1 LLATVTRMK
10 PVSVIGVIATVTVL
24 TSAAIA
30 VPTAAAATKTPGY
43 GATASSWVKA
53 YKVRKGPGKLCNQ
66 TYQCF
71 GAPVKNTTMGTWG
84 YTFMDVLVN
93 TAAKSKPKP
102 TDLVF
107 TWTEEFSDTTSIT
120 VAEQAVMK
128 LVPPD
133 STATPVAVINEPD
146 SGLNGA
152 QSCAYI
158 NITGPTITQI
168 LNASGPWP
176 PGVTEPSGIG
186 VIFESVG
193 KNLDAYYKAGDVQQ
207 AEVDQGLIDPT
218 ANSNC

>member
-1 LLATVTRMK
+1 MLATVTRMK
-10 PVSVIGVIATVTVL
+10 LASVIGVIATVTVL
-24 TSAAIA
+24 TSAATAI
-30 VPTAAAATKTPGY
+30 PTAAAGTKTPGY

-71 GAPVKNTTMGTWG
+71 GAPVKNTTIGSWG

-107 TWTEEFSDTTSIT
+107 TWSEEFSNNTSIS
-120 VAEQAVMK
+120 AAKQAVMK
-128 LVPPD
+128 LVPPG
-133 STATPVAVINEPD
+133 STATPVAVINESD

-168 LNASGPWP
+168 INASGPWP
-176 PGVTEPSGIG
+176 PGVPAPSGIG
-186 VIFESVG
+186 VTFESVG

-207 AEVDQGLIDPT
+207 AGLGEGLIDPT
-218 ANSNC
+218 ADNNC